1 MSLKNLLIVAGI
13 IFLDQLSKFLAPRLG
28 FEVVF
33 NQGIAF
39 GLFPDFVWVIVVPL
53 VLLLAV
59 ALKRHFP
66 PYYIPLIVGGGLS
79 NLIDRLLFGAVRD
92 WISLP
97 LIPSFNL
104 ADLSISFGFLLL
116 IYDLIYQPK
125 PQIPMPRW

>member
-66 PYYIPLIVGGGLS
+66 PYHIPLIIGGGFS
-79 NLIDRLLFGAVRD
+79 NLIDRFVFGAVRD
-92 WISLP
+92 WIALP
-97 LIPSFNL
+97 LFPVFNL
-104 ADLSISFGFLLL
+104 ADLSLTGGFLILGFQLL
-116 IYDLIYQPK
+116 EFF
-125 PQIPMPRW
+125 PQFF